1 MPYTNLHTQMKTQMK
16 NYTAWFQNDEASKTY
31 LVACDG
37 ISESHAQARAWIK
50 FFDYEEF
57 REDEDSW
64 ELETVE
70 LKG

>member
-1 MPYTNLHTQMKTQMK
+1 MK
-16 NYTAWFQNDEASKTY
+16 NYHAWFQNEKQNTAIT
-31 LVACDG
+31 VACDG
-37 ISESHAQARAWIK
+37 ISESHAEARAWLK